1 MTDAV
6 PAADPV
12 KVTVQL
18 PDERLQLFALRDPGP
33 VDENVTVPVGVIAV
47 PVFEESVTVAVH
59 VDCWPTEMGVLQMT
73 VMIVVRGFALTVAG
87 LTGAL
92 PVCAWSPA

>member
-1 MTDAV
+1 MV
-6 PAADPV
+6 PV

-18 PDERLQLFALRDPGP
+18 PDERPQLVALREPGP
-33 VDENVTVPVGVIAV
+33 VEENVTVPVGVIAL
-47 PVFEESVTVAVH
+47 PVFEESLTVAVH
-59 VDCWPTEMGVLQMT
+59 VDCWPTDMGVLQMT
-73 VMIVVRGFALTVAG
+73 VIIVVRGFVLIVAG